1 MASLIPGFE
10 YDIFISYRQKDNK
23 HNCWVT
29 EFVDNLKGE
38 LESTFKKE
46 IGVYFDINPHDG
58 LLETHDVDES
68 LKEKLK
74 CLVFIPIISRTYCDP
89 KSFAWEHEFKTFV
102 ELASKDQYG
111 LKVKLPNGN
120 VANRV
125 LPIRIHNLDASDVK
139 EFESVIGGVLRGIEF
154 IYKEAGIDKPLAP
167 GDSEKKNLNDTTYRI
182 QIIKVA
188 HAIKEIILG
197 MKTEPALIV
206 RENTQLPEPS
216 SEVHKEHIRKI
227 EEKPSKS
234 VITRLFPA
242 IMIMTILVI
251 AVIIVYPR
259 FFKRNTLEKLKST
272 SEKISIAVM
281 PFQNMSN
288 DTIWNVW
295 QDGIQ
300 NELITSLTN
309 SEELKVRQT
318 EPINNLIQSKGL
330 TNYASITP
338 SVASKISQKL
348 DANVFVYGSIKQVGS
363 IIRLNAQ
370 LIDSKTQDVFKSFQI
385 DGIADNI
392 LYLIDSLSNKVKNFL
407 IISKLEKEVRYETQ
421 KFISTNYPEAYRYF
435 IQGQKTFDKGDYT
448 TTINL
453 LLNSIDIDSNFVAAI
468 LYVSIAYEKRGSIEQ
483 AKKYCQKA
491 YEKKDM
497 MPLRQKLYVNWL
509 HARFFETPNDE
520 IIYLR
525 ELLEID
531 DQLPFAYYELGN
543 GYNDFLNYEKAI
555 PEYEKA
561 LGIYDRWD
569 IKPSWITNYTNL
581 GLAYHETDQYKKEKE
596 LYKKAEQDFPDF
608 STLIQRQAI
617 LALTEGNKKN
627 ANEYIEKYISIRKD
641 NVESEADI
649 STDLAW
655 IYYDAG
661 ILDKA
666 EEYYRQALS
675 LESASPVRMN
685 NLAYFLIDNDRKI
698 NESLELINTALIS
711 SLDGYNFQH
720 TKGWALYKQGK
731 YPEALEILQKSWDLR
746 MQNDVYN
753 HEAFLHLEAAKKAV
767 AGEEM
772 KEGEKR

>member
-1 MASLIPGFE
+1 MSSIIEGYN

-23 HNCWVT
+23 HDGWVT

-38 LESTFKKE
+38 LESTFKEE
-46 IGVYFDINPHDG
+46 ISVYFDINPHDG
-58 LLETHDVDES
+58 LLETHDVDAS
-68 LKEKLK
+68 LKDKLK
-74 CLVFIPIISRTYCDP
+74 CLLFIPIISRTYCDP
-89 KSFAWEHEFKTFV
+89 KSFAWEHEFKAFV
-102 ELASKDQYG
+102 EQASKDKFG

-125 LPIRIHNLDASDVK
+125 LPIRIHDLDAADIMECK
-139 EFESVIGGVLRGIEF
+139 SVLGGVLRGIDF
-154 IYKEAGIDKPLAP
+154 IYKEPGIDKPLAS
-167 GDSEKKNLNDTTYRI
+167 GDNEKKNLNNTTYRI
-182 QIIKVA
+182 QIIKVV
-188 HAIKEIILG
+188 HAIKEIIQG
-197 MKTEPALIV
+197 IKAEPVEIV
-206 RENTQLPEPS
+206 KEKAQPKES
-216 SEVHKEHIRKI
+216 IKEVKEDESRIDS
-227 EEKPSKS
+227 EKPSKVVKS
-234 VITRLFPA
+234 KLLFTLAFIVILIVA
-242 IMIMTILVI
+242 GILL
-251 AVIIVYPR
+251 YPKI
-259 FFKRNTLEKLKST
+259 FKRNTLEKLRST
-272 SEKISIAVM
+272 GEKISVAVM
-281 PFQNMSN
+281 PFQNMTN

-318 EPINNLIQSKGL
+318 ESINNLIQSKGL
-330 TNYASITP
+330 TNYASITQ
-338 SVASKISQKL
+338 SMASKISQKL
-348 DANVFVYGSIKQVGS
+348 DANVFVYGSIKQAGS

-385 DGIADNI
+385 DGIAENI

-407 IISKLEKEVRYETQ
+407 IISKFEKEVRYETQ

-468 LYVSIAYEKRGSIEQ
+468 LYVSIAYEKRGLIEQ

-491 YEKKDM
+491 YEKRDM

-543 GYNDFLNYEKAI
+543 GYNDFLNFEKAI

-581 GLAYHETDQYKKEKE
+581 GLAYHQTDQYKKEKE

-608 STLIQRQAI
+608 STLIWRQAI
-617 LALTEGNKKN
+617 LALTEGNTKN
-627 ANEYIEKYISIRKD
+627 ANEYIEKYISITKD
-641 NVESEADI
+641 NVASEADI

-655 IYYDAG
+655 IYYGAG

-698 NESLELINTALIS
+698 NESLELINTALTLS
-711 SLDGYNFQH
+711 PDDYNFQH

-746 MQNDVYN
+746 REKAVYN
-753 HEAFLHLEAAKKAV
+753 HEAFLHLESAKKAV
-767 AGEEM
+767 ASQ
-772 KEGEKR
+772 KNN

>member
-1 MASLIPGFE
+1 LGAL
-10 YDIFISYRQKDNK
+10 
-23 HNCWVT
+23 
-29 EFVDNLKGE
+29 
-38 LESTFKKE
+38 
-46 IGVYFDINPHDG
+46 
-58 LLETHDVDES
+58 
-68 LKEKLK
+68 
-74 CLVFIPIISRTYCDP
+74 
-89 KSFAWEHEFKTFV
+89 
-102 ELASKDQYG
+102 
-111 LKVKLPNGN
+111 
-120 VANRV
+120 
-125 LPIRIHNLDASDVK
+125 
-139 EFESVIGGVLRGIEF
+139 LRGIEF
-154 IYKEAGIDKPLAP
+154 IYKEPGVNRPLNANENHP
-167 GDSEKKNLNDTTYRI
+167 DSNLNKTFYRN
-182 QIIKVA
+182 QINKVA
-188 HAIKEIILG
+188 NAIDEIISGL
-197 MKTEPALIV
+197 KTEPVELSKEKIKH
-206 RENTQLPEPS
+206 REPLE
-216 SEVHKEHIRKI
+216 EVKI
-227 EEKPSKS
+227 EERKEVQEK
-234 VITRLFPA
+234 PA
-242 IMIMTILVI
+242 IIPKRRLLSGITILVVLI
-251 AVIIVYPR
+251 FAAVIAYPKI
-259 FFKRNTLEKLKST
+259 FKRDTLKRLRSSGER
-272 SEKISIAVM
+272 ISIAAM
-281 PFQNMSN
+281 PFQNMTN

-318 EPINNLIQSKGL
+318 ESINNLIQSKGL

-348 DANVFVYGSIKQVGS
+348 DANVFVYGSIKQAGS

-385 DGIADNI
+385 DGIAENI

-491 YEKKDM
+491 YEKRDM

-543 GYNDFLNYEKAI
+543 GYNDLLNYEKAI
-555 PEYEKA
+555 PEYEKV

-608 STLIQRQAI
+608 LTLIWRQAI

-641 NVESEADI
+641 NVASEADI

-675 LESASPVRMN
+675 LEPENPARMN
-685 NLAYFLIDNDRKI
+685 NLGWFLIDTDRNIKEGLEI
-698 NESLELINTALIS
+698 NEKALELS
-711 SLDGYNFQH
+711 PDSHYYLDC
-720 TKGWALYKQGK
+720 KGWGLYKQGK
-731 YPEALEILQKSWDLR
+731 YEEALKIIEKSWELR
-746 MQNDVYN
+746 PTYR
-753 HEAFLHLEAAKKAV
+753 HITFLHLEAAKKAV
-767 AGEEM
+767 ANQ
-772 KEGEKR
+772 KRTER